1 MNKIHL
7 LGCSS
12 YTIAIIA
19 DIIQE
24 MRDVTSF
31 ALYPNLKNV
40 DPPIMPLKTE
50 KFEMMP
56 LGCAPGNTEKV
67 FFATAGPKNKL
78 DIFNHFF
85 SNHSIT
91 KEQYYKVVHPSA
103 YIAPSSQIE
112 NGVLIEPGA
121 VISSQSKIE
130 FGVFV
135 KRGSLIGHHNTIGAY
150 SDINPGVVISGAVTI
165 GEFCSIGSGSV
176 LKNNIR
182 IGDNTIIG
190 VGSVGTKN
198 IPSNSIAYGNPCK
211 VVRKNNLSE
220 K

>member
-7 LGCSS
+7 LGSSS
-12 YTIAIIA
+12 YTVAIIA

-24 MRDVTSF
+24 MKDVTSF
-31 ALYPNLKNV
+31 ALYPNLKDV
-40 DPPIMPLKTE
+40 DSPITPLKTE

-78 DIFNHFF
+78 DIYTHFF
-85 SNHSIT
+85 INHSIG

-112 NGVLIEPGA
+112 NGVLIEPGV

-135 KRGSLIGHHNTIGAY
+135 KRGSLIGHHNSIGAY
-150 SDINPGVVISGAVTI
+150 TDINPGVVISGAVTI
-165 GEFCSIGSGSV
+165 GEFCSIGSGAV
-176 LKNNIR
+176 LKNNIH

-190 VGSVGTKN
+190 VGSVVTKN
-198 IPSNSIAYGNPCK
+198 IPANCIAYGNPCK
-211 VVRKNNLSE
+211 VVRNNTSNE
-220 K
+220 E